1 MLKEH
6 LQAIFS
12 KLNFQTHFKASP
24 LLKGHPLFIYELL
37 KHCNLWCL
45 LYLSIQTQDV
55 RSVERVNL
63 YIQNFKELVS
73 KGIKLFIL

>member
-6 LQAIFS
+6 LQTIFS
-12 KLNFQTHFKASP
+12 KLIFQTHFKASP

-37 KHCNLWCL
+37 KHCNPSCPSC
-45 LYLSIQTQDV
+45 LSIQTQDV
-55 RSVERVNL
+55 PSVERVNL

-73 KGIKLFIL
+73 KGIRLFIL